1 MVVVLRLD
9 YRRARWAGKGF
20 FKDDIT
26 RCLVLEMNSREVNL
40 ILSGQ
45 GQIALAVSLNSPE

>member
-9 YRRARWAGKGF
+9 YRRARWAEKGF

-26 RCLVLEMNSREVNL
+26 RCLVLEMNCREVNL